1 MQFDQTF
8 FAFVALVIFFGIVI
22 WAGAH
27 KKAGAALDNRATL
40 IEKELADARKLRE
53 DAEKL
58 LADYKQK
65 KLDAQ
70 KEAADIIASAQSQAK
85 EFAADAAKKLS
96 ETIVRRTKQAETK
109 IAQAEAAAAKDVRS
123 QATDLAIAAATNL
136 LSAQKGNTNLIAE
149 SIAAVKSKT
158 N

>member
-8 FAFVALVIFFGIVI
+8 FAFVALVIFLGIVF

-27 KKAGAALDNRATL
+27 KKAGAALDNRAAL

-96 ETIVRRTKQAETK
+96 ETIVRRSKQAETK
-109 IAQAEAAAAKDVRS
+109 IAQAEAAAVKDVRS
-123 QATDLAIAAATNL
+123 KATDLAIAAASNL
-136 LSAQKGNTNLIAE
+136 LASQKGNAKLIAE
-149 SIAAVKSKT
+149 SIDAVKSKP

>member
-8 FAFVALVIFFGIVI
+8 YALVALVIFFGVVF

-27 KKAGAALDNRATL
+27 NKAGVALDDRARL
-40 IEKELADARKLRE
+40 IENELASARKLRE

-65 KLDAQ
+65 KLDAE

-85 EFAADAAKKLS
+85 NYAADAARKLS
-96 ETIVRRTKQAETK
+96 ETIVRRTQQAEIK
-109 IAQAEAAAAKDVRS
+109 IARAQDAASKEVRNQAA
-123 QATDLAIAAATNL
+123 DLAIAAAAKL
-136 LSAQKGNTNLIAE
+136 ISAQKGNTKLITE
-149 SIAAVKSKT
+149 SIAAVKTKI

>member
-8 FAFVALVIFFGIVI
+8 YAFVALVIFLGIVF

-27 KKAGAALDNRATL
+27 RKAGAVLDSRADL
-40 IEKELADARKLRE
+40 IEKELAAARKLRE

-70 KEAADIIASAQSQAK
+70 TEAADIIASAQSQAK

-96 ETIVRRTKQAETK
+96 ETIVRRTNQAETK
-109 IAQAEAAAAKDVRS
+109 IAQAQDAAAKDVRN
-123 QATDLAIAAATNL
+123 QAADLAIAAA
-136 LSAQKGNTNLIAE
+136 SHIIAGQKGNVKLIAE
-149 SIAAVKSKT
+149 SIAAVRSKT

>member
-8 FAFVALVIFFGIVI
+8 YALVALVIFLGVVF

-27 KKAGAALDNRATL
+27 NKAAATLDNRARL
-40 IEKELADARKLRE
+40 IENELAAARKLRE

-65 KLDAQ
+65 KLDAE

-85 EFAADAAKKLS
+85 NYAADAAKKLS
-96 ETIVRRTKQAETK
+96 ETIVRRTQQAEIK
-109 IAQAEAAAAKDVRS
+109 IARAQDAAAKEVRN
-123 QATDLAIAAATNL
+123 QAADLAIAAASKL
-136 LSAQKGNTNLIAE
+136 ISAQKGNTKLITE